1 MAKWYGKI
9 GYAETVET
17 KPGVWK
23 EQITEREYFG
33 DLLRNSRRLQSSSS
47 LNDNINIANE
57 ISILADQFAYQNFHA
72 MRYAE
77 FMDTKWKIS
86 NVEVQHPRLILTLGD
101 VYNG

>member
-9 GYAETVET
+9 GYAETIEA
-17 KPGVWK
+17 KPGIWE

-33 DLLRNSRRLQSSSS
+33 ELTRNSRNIQSSGN
-47 LNDNINIANE
+47 LNDNVNISNAL
-57 ISILADQFAYQNFHA
+57 SILADQFAYQNCHA

-86 NVEVQHPRLILTLGD
+86 NIEVQYPRLILTLGD